1 LPQRIKDRET
11 DNLTKA
17 AARKKKHKK
26 YQNWKKRNPGRINNN
41 LKLKTKAITLT
52 GFQPQL
58 DH

>member
-26 YQNWKKRNPGRINNN
+26 YQNWKKKKPWKN
-41 LKLKTKAITLT
+41 KQ
-52 GFQPQL
+52 QPET
-58 DH
+58 